1 MWARYSARK
10 DFFRLENRR
19 PFIGARLGKNIY
31 DVKCFKSVIY
41 SAFAYFRLLTEDK
54 EIIAKKKKKIWRT
67 KMKKYCIEKSSLIP
81 NQKRISATDNKLFNK
96 LWK

>member
-41 SAFAYFRLLTEDK
+41 SAFAYFSIRLLTEDK
-54 EIIAKKKKKIWRT
+54 EIIAKKKEN
-67 KMKKYCIEKSSLIP
+67 MK
-81 NQKRISATDNKLFNK
+81 N
-96 LWK
+96 